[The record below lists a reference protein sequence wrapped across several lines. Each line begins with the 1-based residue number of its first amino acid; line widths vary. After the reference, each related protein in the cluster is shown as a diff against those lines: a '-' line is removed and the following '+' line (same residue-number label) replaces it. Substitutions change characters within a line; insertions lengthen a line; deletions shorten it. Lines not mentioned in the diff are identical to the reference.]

1 MSRTALIIAAG
12 DPPSTELIADLGE
25 VFVIAADG
33 GVASARALG
42 LVPAVVVGDL
52 DSALPEDLVWAERAG
67 AELRRFPTDKDL
79 TDLEL
84 ALEVARVEGCNRLVA
99 TGVRGG
105 RADHTLSNV
114 AALAGAAR
122 RVELVQTRSA
132 GELTTYVTGACSI
145 EGPIGSIVS
154 LLPHGGE
161 VHGVST
167 EGLRWPLLGE
177 TLSPIASR
185 GVSNELT
192 QSHASVSVES
202 GVLLVIQ
209 PS

>member
-12 DPPSTELIADLGE
+12 DPPGEELIADLRE

-42 LVPAVVVGDL
+42 LVPAVVIGDL
-52 DSALPEDLVWAERAG
+52 DSALPEDLVWAEGAG

-84 ALEVARVEGCNRLVA
+84 ALEVAIAVGCDRLVA

-122 RVELVQTRSA
+122 LVESVQTRSA
-132 GELTTYVTGACSI
+132 RERTTYVTSACSI

-154 LLPHGGE
+154 LLPHGGN
-161 VHGVST
+161 VQGVT
-167 EGLRWPLLGE
+167 TDGLRWPLRRE
-177 TLSPIASR
+177 TLSPFASR

-209 PS
+209 PR